1 MVQSMALVNLRHF
14 IVEADWDDIDVLS
27 PRASFAGPKT
37 LEVDLAALLEANAT
51 AERDVERDLRYRVL
65 QYELQIIL
73 SYLTHD
79 GSGSW
84 LKLDGENFPAT
95 AGHIKRFISESV
107 GLGMLTAAVQEFF
120 SWEVG
125 PEAIAN
131 FDVLPG
137 ELKDEF
143 GTGGVRPDLL
153 FDFKDG
159 ERVLAGEARGRSSL
173 GPQGATMRK
182 DQRQRL
188 KDLLAWS
195 RDHGDYPVAMTWA
208 YLGGAHVQVDL
219 FTMQEGSVGSV
230 GYLAVDKLPVHVGS
244 QVRGQFTAEA
254 VDRSERRTAHLFETA
269 PSAPIRESRRLFGR
283 EVKGDWVTADLVR
296 SSDIRMFLGV
306 VEAPL
311 PSSEVRS
318 ARSRTRPSSQPRA
331 DRYETALSDRMLIV
345 VAQSDDPQPEWSHIE
360 ALIEGGESDV

>member
-14 IVEADWDDIDVLS
+14 VVEADWDDVDGLS
-27 PRASFAGPKT
+27 PRFSFAGLKT
-37 LEVDLAALLEANAT
+37 LDVDLAAMLDANAT
-51 AERDVERDLRYRVL
+51 AQRDVERDLRYRVL

-73 SYLTHD
+73 SYLSHD
-79 GSGSW
+79 GPSAW

-120 SWEVG
+120 QWEVG

-137 ELKDEF
+137 KMKDEF

-173 GPQGATMRK
+173 GPHDAATRK
-182 DQRQRL
+182 DQRRRL
-188 KDLLAWS
+188 MELLAWS
-195 RDHGDYPVAMTWA
+195 RDHSDYPVAMTWA
-208 YLGGAHVQVDL
+208 YMGGHHVQVDL
-219 FTMQEGSVGSV
+219 FTMKEGSIGSL
-230 GYLAVDKLPVHVGS
+230 GYLEADELPAHVGS
-244 QVRGQFTAEA
+244 QVRGQFTADA
-254 VDRSERRTAHLFETA
+254 ADRSEQRAARLFETA
-269 PSAPIRESRRLFGR
+269 PSARESRRLFGR

-296 SSDIRMFLGV
+296 PSDIRMFLGV

-318 ARSRTRPSSQPRA
+318 ARSRSRRKAQSRA
-331 DRYETALSDRMLIV
+331 ARYETALGDRMLIV
-345 VAQSDDPQPEWSHIE
+345 VARSDNPQPEWSRVE
-360 ALIEGGESDV
+360 ALIEGGESDG